1 MRVHLLITRHRA
13 VWRVRIL
20 IPGERRPRW
29 RAYRAADY
37 PTPEAVVLR
46 CIAGLTAAREKP
58 KGGAPADV
66 PDETGKPPLI
76 HGIRVRWECW
86 GWLEATYQA

>member
-1 MRVHLLITRHRA
+1 MSSPAIHLLITRSGP

-20 IPGERRPRW
+20 IHGDPRIRW
-29 RAYRAADY
+29 RAYRVAEY
-37 PTPEAVVLR
+37 PTPEAVVRR

-66 PDETGKPPLI
+66 PDETGNPPLI
-76 HGIRVRWECW
+76 HGIRVRWEFHPQIW
-86 GWLEATYQA
+86 A

>member
-1 MRVHLLITRHRA
+1 MSSPAIHLLITLRGP

-20 IPGERRPRW
+20 IHGDPRIRW
-29 RAYRAADY
+29 RAYRVAEY
-37 PTPEAVVLR
+37 PTPEAVVRR

-66 PDETGKPPLI
+66 PDETGNPPLI
-76 HGIRVRWECW
+76 HGIRVRWEFHPQIW
-86 GWLEATYQA
+86 A

>member
-1 MRVHLLITRHRA
+1 MESFVHLLITRHRA

-20 IPGERRPRW
+20 IHRDPRIRW
-29 RAYRAADY
+29 RAYRIAEY
-37 PTPEAVVLR
+37 PTPEAVVRR

-58 KGGAPADV
+58 KGCAPADV

-76 HGIRVRWECW
+76 HGIRVRWEFQP
-86 GWLEATYQA
+86 WLWA

>member
-1 MRVHLLITRHRA
+1 MENLVHLLITLRGP

-20 IPGERRPRW
+20 SSCVIRW
-29 RAYRAADY
+29 RSYRAADY
-37 PTPEAVVLR
+37 PTPEAVARR

-86 GWLEATYQA
+86 GWL

>member
-1 MRVHLLITRHRA
+1 MSSPAIHLLLTRSGP

-20 IPGERRPRW
+20 IHRDPRIRW
-29 RAYRAADY
+29 RAYRVAEY
-37 PTPEAVVLR
+37 PTPEAVVRR
-46 CIAGLTAAREKP
+46 CVAGLTAAREKP

-76 HGIRVRWECW
+76 HGIRVRWEFQP
-86 GWLEATYQA
+86 WLWT

>member
-1 MRVHLLITRHRA
+1 METVHLLITLRGP

-20 IPGERRPRW
+20 SGGVIRW

-37 PTPEAVVLR
+37 PTPEAVARR

-58 KGGAPADV
+58 KGDGPAEI
-66 PDETGKPPLI
+66 PDEAGKHPLVN
-76 HGIRVRWECW
+76 HEIRVCW
-86 GWLEATYQA
+86 AFQPQIWA